1 MTFGLVLISHGSPSQ
16 EWNAGMEAM
25 ACRVREALDST
36 GSNPFEIVKLAHLEF
51 AKPTIADVC
60 DEFESSGIDR
70 IIALPIFISISSH
83 TNLDIPNALNI
94 GFNLDHETDIR
105 RYLGRLPITLC
116 PPLDHGSVLPLVIS
130 ECAKDISVSPVT
142 ESALILSHGDG
153 CEHFWNH
160 LHRRIAASVTAV
172 TGIQNV
178 SWVVVQTGR
187 SEASKERFKAKVDE
201 MLSNG
206 CEKLLLL
213 SCFTGLSGSQFLQRL
228 TPRGGVA
235 DTRLIGDN
243 GWASHPAVA
252 EQMAHYAI
260 KAAKAVQG
268 EVEEL
273 KDEDKKKLPPYNPP
287 FWLTRDM

>member
-1 MTFGLVLISHGSPSQ
+1 MKLGLVLISHGSPSQ
-16 EWNAGMEAM
+16 EWNAGMEAI
-25 ACRVREALDST
+25 ADRVRQAVDVK
-36 GSNPFEIVKLAHLEF
+36 GDHRFNVVKLAHLEF

-60 DEFESSGIDR
+60 DEFELMGVER
-70 IIALPIFISISSH
+70 IIALPIFISVSSH

-105 RYLGRLPITLC
+105 RYLGRVPVTLC
-116 PPLDHGSVLPLVIS
+116 PPLDHGAVLPLVIS
-130 ECAKDISVSPVT
+130 DCAKAISVNPAT

-160 LHRRIAASVTAV
+160 LHRRIAASVTAA

-187 SEASKERFKAKVDE
+187 SEASKGRFKAKADE
-201 MLSNG
+201 MLSSG

-213 SCFTGLSGSQFLQRL
+213 SCFTGLSGAQFLQRL
-228 TPRGGVA
+228 TPRGSAV
-235 DTRLIGDN
+235 DERLLGDN

-252 EQMAHYAI
+252 EQMAHYAVQ
-260 KAAKAVQG
+260 AAKAIQG
-268 EVEEL
+268 EAEDLADEER
-273 KDEDKKKLPPYNPP
+273 KILPPYNPP